1 MKNYLTNLRWPL
13 LISTLLVLPFL
24 LLELVNRWSYQ
35 EGFPIPLFGLL
46 WLLPLGFIL
55 ILAPVVRDVRA
66 GDKLKYISFV
76 LRIVLLILIAWLW
89 VAIVLDQMHCFLG
102 VPNCD

>member
-55 ILAPVVRDVRA
+55 ILTPVVRDVRA